1 MVYYKSST
9 DDVWQTDTVLPGVY
23 SHTFHQLH
31 YATAYDCYVA
41 AICNPTVPSNTTH
54 FVTECY
60 KITTVPVSWGFEDNE
75 IDEVGLPLCWN
86 KIRDTDYPHVS
97 SAGSFNSGYALRFK
111 SECTAILPVIDPDF
125 VQIPDLTLS
134 FKAKVNNSNNHNM
147 LEVGVMQDPMDT
159 SMFVTLQTIENVSTT
174 FQSFQIP
181 MTSYSGSGT
190 YIAIR
195 HSGGNNTYSLV
206 DDVTLQYTNPI
217 DGISEYL
224 LFTCPLFLYPN
235 PAREYVDV
243 RVTDPDIGILGV
255 EVYDVYGRN
264 IRTSVGA
271 NNESSTYRINLS
283 GLASGIY
290 IAHVRTKTGIIDLKF
305 VKKR

>member
-1 MVYYKSST
+1 
-9 DDVWQTDTVLPGVY
+9 
-23 SHTFHQLH
+23 
-31 YATAYDCYVA
+31 
-41 AICNPTVPSNTTH
+41 
-54 FVTECY
+54 
-60 KITTVPVSWGFEDNE
+60 
-75 IDEVGLPLCWN
+75 
-86 KIRDTDYPHVS
+86 
-97 SAGSFNSGYALRFK
+97 
-111 SECTAILPVIDPDF
+111 
-125 VQIPDLTLS
+125 
-134 FKAKVNNSNNHNM
+134 M

-224 LFTCPLFLYPN
+224 LSTCPVFLYPN

-255 EVYDVYGRN
+255 EVYDIYGKVV
-264 IRTSVGA
+264 RTVVGA
-271 NNESSTYRINLS
+271 NDYSTLQTTRITLS
-283 GLASGIY
+283 GFSAGVY
-290 IAHVRTKTGIIDLKF
+290 TVRIRTDKGFVTKKL
-305 VKKR
+305 VKQ